1 LLDERECSYPFGC
14 QADDGMIYV
23 SYERNRWRQPEILLA
38 RFTEADV
45 QAGRPVSPQAA
56 LRRLVNKATG
66 ICPEEK

>member
-1 LLDERECSYPFGC
+1 
-14 QADDGMIYV
+14 MIYV